1 MKIFNSKII
10 ENAIRLVD
18 YWHRGQLRK
27 GGIFDF
33 WIHPIA
39 VGMILAKAGVS
50 DEVIAAGICHDLL
63 EDTDC
68 PESEIAQACSDEV
81 LKMVKL
87 VTVDKNIS
95 DWKAQSNASIELIK
109 NSSDQVKLVFAADK
123 IHNLQSLIE
132 LLPDYGL
139 SFFEHLGKTPE
150 DKLWLEDQRCL
161 MLRQSL
167 KHPLVD
173 EYDRLVDEFV
183 DLLED
188 LVEKEESSEN
198 NKSKILSPNPLSVS
212 QFNYQPLTKKTLII
226 NNNQAKNTEE
236 LLKLKAM
243 QAKINALEQDLRI
256 KLEKI
261 KISKSTQSSNLK
273 TKNSVI
279 KKNKPRSKSRK
290 KFAYLKKDEV
300 KLLLPAILALIID
313 TGEVDSLL
321 LQKHL
326 NINFA
331 VSFRVLKELKRLHI
345 IKRVDAPKP
354 RKVNILVAKQCLNEL
369 T

>member
-1 MKIFNSKII
+1 MKDFASKII

-18 YWHRGQLRK
+18 YWHRGQLRRD
-27 GGIFDF
+27 GIFNF
-33 WIHPIA
+33 WIHPIS
-39 VGMILAKAGVS
+39 VGMILAKTGAS

-68 PESEIAQACSDEV
+68 PESEISQACSDEV

-87 VTVDKNIS
+87 LTVDKNIS
-95 DWKAQSNASIELIK
+95 DWKQQSNACIEVIK
-109 NSSDQVKLVFAADK
+109 TSPDQVKLIFAADK
-123 IHNLQSLIE
+123 IHNLQSLME
-132 LLPDYGL
+132 VLPDSGL
-139 SFFEHLGKTPE
+139 SFFDQLGKTPE

-167 KHPLVD
+167 KHPLID
-173 EYDRLVDEFV
+173 EYDRLVDKFV

-188 LVEKEESSEN
+188 LVEKEESSID
-198 NKSKILSPNPLSVS
+198 NKSKTPTPLSSNLV
-212 QFNYQPLTKKTLII
+212 NPKTLVKKTVVA
-226 NNNQAKNTEE
+226 NNDQLKNAKE
-236 LLKLKAM
+236 LTKLKAM
-243 QAKINALEQDLRI
+243 QAKINSLEQNLRV

-261 KISKSTQSSNLK
+261 KIPKPIQSSELNPDDLAVK
-273 TKNSVI
+273 TP
-279 KKNKPRSKSRK
+279 KPRSKIK
-290 KFAYLKKDEV
+290 TKFAYLKKDEV
-300 KLLLPAILALIID
+300 RLLLPAILSLIIK
-313 TGEVDSLL
+313 TGKVDSLL
-321 LQKHL
+321 LRKHL

-331 VSFRVLKELKRLHI
+331 VSFRILKELKRLHI